1 MCGDTPSQQDVNR
14 QRWRDDITHPTHSP
28 QLAFLSALPLGLC
41 GRSGQQIVTSAAHA
55 SAGSQGTLLGY
66 LMQRWL
72 PSPGTHPP
80 ITSTLGCRNAARTD
94 QRKKNPTVM
103 KTTIHSQQKSPCK
116 EEGTCR
122 RPNPLPFW
130 MASWLLLP
138 PRWTDQRLYEWQV
151 KVTMPRGTTLHVGI
165 GRKRTYLPTED
176 RSQISTRSMTHSWHL
191 LHTVGLL
198 NTQNVRFWIIYV
210 MYI

>member
-28 QLAFLSALPLGLC
+28 QLAFLSALPLGHC
-41 GRSGQQIVTSAAHA
+41 GRSGQQIFRHTPVQDPRAHC
-55 SAGSQGTLLGY
+55 SVI
-66 LMQRWL
+66 WC
-72 PSPGTHPP
+72 THPP
-80 ITSTLGCRNAARTD
+80 ITSTLGCRNAARTG